1 MKGDYSR
8 EIIISAEQG
17 IFLWFFKKNF
27 IYLTMIAKRDM
38 QFILIM
44 LVGTV
49 LEIFV
54 ILLKFDI

>member
-1 MKGDYSR
+1 M
-8 EIIISAEQG
+8 SAEQG
-17 IFLWFFKKNF
+17 IFFFFFFF
-27 IYLTMIAKRDM
+27 IYLTTITKQDM